1 MLGLMVAREIILL
14 LVLILLPGAEVAFMD
29 AVWCAAEKYG
39 CSLESLPCFYAGSGS
54 SSNGST
60 C

>member
-1 MLGLMVAREIILL
+1 MAREIILL
-14 LVLILLPGAEVAFMD
+14 LVLRLPPGAEGAVMD

-39 CSLESLPCFYAGSGS
+39 CSLESLPCSDAGSGS